1 MQADAPPGALVA
13 VAPAGI
19 AAEQAGSA
27 GALPHPPDAAT
38 AALIIIDVKTTCF
51 MDAQC
56 TKVRAMAFTFPSA
69 EWAAEFK
76 QQVQGSAAY
85 RQAAA
90 TWTFG
95 PVALLT
101 RADPSLGLDEDIGMW
116 LDIDR
121 GTCRDVRVVPRA
133 EAAQAPFCITGDYAQ
148 WKSVLRRQLDP
159 IKAMMQ
165 KKLELKGQMTT
176 IVKYVNASKELVEC
190 AARVPTRFLDE
201 K

>member
-1 MQADAPPGALVA
+1 
-13 VAPAGI
+13 
-19 AAEQAGSA
+19 
-27 GALPHPPDAAT
+27 
-38 AALIIIDVKTTCF
+38 
-51 MDAQC
+51 
-56 TKVRAMAFTFPSA
+56 MAFTFPSP

-76 QQVQGSAAY
+76 KQVQQSSGY
-85 RQAAA
+85 KQAAA

-101 RADPSLGLDEDIGMW
+101 RADPTIGLPDAIGMW
-116 LDIDR
+116 LEIER
-121 GTCRDVRVVPRA
+121 GSCSEVRVVPA
-133 EAAQAPFCITGDYAQ
+133 DEAARAPFCITGDYAQ
-148 WKSVLRRQLDP
+148 WKSVLKKQIDP

-190 AARVPTRFLDE
+190 ATRVPTAFLDE

>member
-1 MQADAPPGALVA
+1 
-13 VAPAGI
+13 
-19 AAEQAGSA
+19 
-27 GALPHPPDAAT
+27 
-38 AALIIIDVKTTCF
+38 
-51 MDAQC
+51 
-56 TKVRAMAFTFPSA
+56 MAFTFPSP

-76 QQVQGSAAY
+76 KEVDRSSAY
-85 RQAAA
+85 KQAAA

-101 RADPSLGLDEDIGMW
+101 RADPAIGLAEDVGMW
-116 LDIDR
+116 LEIDR
-121 GTCRDVRVVPRA
+121 GSCSAVRVVPRA
-133 EAAQAPFCITGDYAQ
+133 EAEQAPFCITGEYAR
-148 WKSVLRRQLDP
+148 WKSVLRKELDP

-190 AARVPTRFLDE
+190 ATRVPTAFLDE

>member
-1 MQADAPPGALVA
+1 
-13 VAPAGI
+13 
-19 AAEQAGSA
+19 
-27 GALPHPPDAAT
+27 
-38 AALIIIDVKTTCF
+38 
-51 MDAQC
+51 
-56 TKVRAMAFTFPSA
+56 MAFTFPSP

-76 QQVQGSAAY
+76 KVVQSSAAY
-85 RQAAA
+85 KQAAA

-101 RADPSLGLDEDIGMW
+101 KADPAIGLPEDVGMW
-116 LDIDR
+116 LDIER
-121 GTCRDVRVVPRA
+121 GNCSDVRVVPKSEA
-133 EAAQAPFCITGDYAQ
+133 EKAPFCITGEYAR
-148 WKSVLRRQLDP
+148 WKSVLRKELDP

-190 AARVPTRFLDE
+190 ATRVPTAFLDE

>member
-1 MQADAPPGALVA
+1 
-13 VAPAGI
+13 
-19 AAEQAGSA
+19 
-27 GALPHPPDAAT
+27 
-38 AALIIIDVKTTCF
+38 
-51 MDAQC
+51 
-56 TKVRAMAFTFPSA
+56 MAFTFPSP

-76 QQVQGSAAY
+76 KEVQRSSAY

-101 RADPSLGLDEDIGMW
+101 RADPAIGLPEDVGLW

-121 GTCRDVRVVPRA
+121 GNCSDVRVVSADEA
-133 EAAQAPFCITGDYAQ
+133 EKAPFCITGEYAR
-148 WKSVLRRQLDP
+148 WKSVLRKELDP

-190 AARVPTRFLDE
+190 ATRVPTAFLDD

>member
-1 MQADAPPGALVA
+1 
-13 VAPAGI
+13 
-19 AAEQAGSA
+19 
-27 GALPHPPDAAT
+27 
-38 AALIIIDVKTTCF
+38 
-51 MDAQC
+51 
-56 TKVRAMAFTFPSA
+56 MAFTFPSP

-76 QQVQGSAAY
+76 KQVQQSPAY
-85 RQAAA
+85 KQAAA

-101 RADPSLGLDEDIGMW
+101 RADPAIGLAEDVGMW
-116 LDIDR
+116 LDIER
-121 GTCRDVRVVPRA
+121 GNCSDVRVVPKA
-133 EAAQAPFCITGDYAQ
+133 EAEKAPFCITGEYAR
-148 WKSVLRRQLDP
+148 WKSVLRKELDP

-190 AARVPTRFLDE
+190 ATRVPTAFLDE

>member
-1 MQADAPPGALVA
+1 
-13 VAPAGI
+13 
-19 AAEQAGSA
+19 
-27 GALPHPPDAAT
+27 
-38 AALIIIDVKTTCF
+38 
-51 MDAQC
+51 
-56 TKVRAMAFTFPSA
+56 MAFTFPSP

-76 QQVQGSAAY
+76 KQVQGSAAY

-95 PVALLT
+95 PVALLVK
-101 RADPSLGLDEDIGMW
+101 AEPAIGLAEDLGMW
-116 LDIDR
+116 LEIDR
-121 GTCRDVRVVPRA
+121 GSCNEVRVVPRA
-133 EAAQAPFCITGDYAQ
+133 EAERAPFCISGDYAR
-148 WKSVLRRQLDP
+148 WKSVLRKELDP

-190 AARVPTRFLDE
+190 ATRVPTAFLDE